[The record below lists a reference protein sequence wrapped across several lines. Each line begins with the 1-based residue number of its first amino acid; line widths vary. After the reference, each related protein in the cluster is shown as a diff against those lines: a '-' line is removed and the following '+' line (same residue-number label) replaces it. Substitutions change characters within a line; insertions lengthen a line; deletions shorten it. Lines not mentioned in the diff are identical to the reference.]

1 VIRSSHFLRAALG
14 FSLLVAAPAWAQSGV
29 AVQKR
34 VEADGTHTLV
44 HEVVV
49 DAPAREVWAAI
60 STADGW
66 KSWAVPVARVPAGRP
81 DILETSYDPAAKP
94 GDAGAIHQQFLAKV
108 PERLLVFR
116 TVKAPDRFPHWESY
130 KLVTSVFELEPA
142 GSKEDPSAAYRGRVC
157 RQRCGQAAVEL
168 FRKGEFRFARMAPGA
183 VSRRARRLGQ
193 AIGRQEIDASWAAE
207 NVISRT
213 SAAPGEQRS
222 RRSC

>member
-1 VIRSSHFLRAALG
+1 MIRSSHFLRAALG

-142 GSKEDPSAAYRGRVC
+142 GSKKTRV
-157 RQRCGQAAVEL
+157 
-168 FRKGEFRFARMAPGA
+168 
-183 VSRRARRLGQ
+183 RLTGVGY
-193 AIGRQEIDASWAAE
+193 AGSDAGRQLLSFFEKGNSDSLGWLQARFRDGPADWAKRLAG
-207 NVISRT
+207 RK
-213 SAAPGEQRS
+213 
-222 RRSC
+222 